1 MNFPSSIPATFIWE
15 FPGVLYPGGLINGRL
30 FGCCLQL
37 DWTITGARGRGG
49 AKEQKFTVWVYLIVI
64 IRGTSSS
71 CVQYIGS
78 LRSRSTA
85 PKYKTLRT
93 GSRENLGTRLL
104 CLEDDQFA
112 VNSSLFI
119 QIGILQS
126 FSF

>member
-15 FPGVLYPGGLINGRL
+15 FPGVLYPGGAYKWTFFWLLFTARL
-30 FGCCLQL
+30 DYNWGE
-37 DWTITGARGRGG
+37 GGGG

-78 LRSRSTA
+78 IRSRSTA

>member
-1 MNFPSSIPATFIWE
+1 M
-15 FPGVLYPGGLINGRL
+15 GVPRGLISGGAYKWTF

-37 DWTITGARGRGG
+37 DWTITGARRGGG

-78 LRSRSTA
+78 IRSRSTA

-104 CLEDDQFA
+104 CLEDEQFA